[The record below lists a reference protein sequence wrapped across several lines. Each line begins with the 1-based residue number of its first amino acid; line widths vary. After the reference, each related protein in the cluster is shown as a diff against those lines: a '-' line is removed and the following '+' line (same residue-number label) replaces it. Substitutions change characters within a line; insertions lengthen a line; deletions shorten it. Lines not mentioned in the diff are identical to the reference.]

1 MYCDEAVWTNVPRE
15 RGGRHQRVVH
25 AIGDGVVYVITGGKG
40 ERGERGEGRE
50 REGGEREGERE
61 GGKGGV

>member
-1 MYCDEAVWTNVPRE
+1 MYCDEAVWTNVPGERGGRR

-40 ERGERGEGRE
+40 ERGERR
-50 REGGEREGERE
+50 GER
-61 GGKGGV
+61 GG

>member
-1 MYCDEAVWTNVPRE
+1 MYCDEAVWTNVPGERGGRR

-40 ERGERGEGRE
+40 ERGERGER
-50 REGGEREGERE
+50 RGER
-61 GGKGGV
+61 GG